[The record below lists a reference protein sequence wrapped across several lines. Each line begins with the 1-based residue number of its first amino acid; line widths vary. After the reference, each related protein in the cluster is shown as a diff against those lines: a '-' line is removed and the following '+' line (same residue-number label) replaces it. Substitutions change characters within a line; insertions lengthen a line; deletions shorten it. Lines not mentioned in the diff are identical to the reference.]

1 MHVIKTPSQK
11 EFALLDSGDGMKL
24 ERYGSVVLARPD
36 PQALW
41 KKRLPEK
48 EWKNADASFVK
59 DKNNKEEERGTW
71 VYTRKGIEDGWKIS
85 FADLVFNIRPTPFK
99 HTGIFPEQFANWKW
113 ATQIVED
120 VLKKEPNKKIKVLNL
135 FGYTGGATVA
145 MLKAGADVT
154 HVDAS
159 KAAITWAN
167 SNAEASG
174 VKDKPVRWI
183 LDDAYG
189 FVKRELRRGNTYD
202 AIIMDPPAFGRGAK
216 GEVWR
221 IEEKLIPFLD
231 DVLQLLSP
239 NPLFVILN
247 GYAAGYS
254 PTTYENNMSQLVQKY
269 GGVLE
274 SGELGIEEEHKVGIP
289 QRILPCGIV
298 SRWRS

>member
-41 KKRLPEK
+41 KKRLSEK

-120 VLKKEPNKKIKVLNL
+120 VLKKEPNKKIKVFIFHFL
-135 FGYTGGATVA
+135 
-145 MLKAGADVT
+145 
-154 HVDAS
+154 
-159 KAAITWAN
+159 I
-167 SNAEASG
+167 
-174 VKDKPVRWI
+174 I
-183 LDDAYG
+183 
-189 FVKRELRRGNTYD
+189 ELSICQIKET
-202 AIIMDPPAFGRGAK
+202 
-216 GEVWR
+216 
-221 IEEKLIPFLD
+221 
-231 DVLQLLSP
+231 
-239 NPLFVILN
+239 
-247 GYAAGYS
+247 
-254 PTTYENNMSQLVQKY
+254 
-269 GGVLE
+269 
-274 SGELGIEEEHKVGIP
+274 
-289 QRILPCGIV
+289 
-298 SRWRS
+298 